1 MKLAILLLTVQVLVL
16 SMGKTGQKGSKAD
29 AERLDE
35 SKGSGCVYERESL
48 LEKLKVNK
56 LKGMFVPKC
65 TISGDYEAKQFHGST
80 GHSWCVDPQT
90 GKEIFG
96 TRRGPGEGSQDLN
109 CTGLMDTM
117 EEIKTKKIEIML
129 KKDDDGTSHIP
140 ELKKLILSYT
150 PTQIKMFFSIYPQYA
165 KKVLQQFT
173 GDDKEEIM
181 EYLGKTKVF
190 VCDQKFGVIGDCRGM
205 FPSFSYNK
213 DQGKCEEFNYGGC
226 GGNDNRFDTLDQCQA
241 LCEKNI
247 VTGPAAEDGSKDATD
262 YYDPHPYD
270 PCLPPPY
277 RCPRVCRG
285 QCCSAWGCT
294 GRRPY
299 TAEMSQGYHGP
310 PSRHCGQPPYICP
323 SPCRDPC
330 CSQWGCTARHPYS
343 APRPSPRCGP
353 PPYICPSPCRDPCC
367 ETWGCY

>member
-80 GHSWCVDPQT
+80 GNSWCVDQQT

-96 TRRGPGEGSQDLN
+96 TRRRPGEGSQDLN
-109 CTGLMDTM
+109 CTGLT
-117 EEIKTKKIEIML
+117 L
-129 KKDDDGTSHIP
+129 
-140 ELKKLILSYT
+140 
-150 PTQIKMFFSIYPQYA
+150 
-165 KKVLQQFT
+165 
-173 GDDKEEIM
+173 
-181 EYLGKTKVF
+181 VF
-190 VCDQKFGVIGDCRGM
+190 VCDQKFGVVGDCRGM

-213 DQGKCEEFNYGGC
+213 DQGKCEVFNYGGC

-262 YYDPHPYD
+262 YYDP
-270 PCLPPPY
+270 CFPPPY